1 RQMSCIAGN
10 ASERG
15 VALYKRAALVHLLVT
30 VRDLLLMCDLNT
42 AVDYLVEAKETYV
55 GTLGTCL
62 DDIWMRLRVVQ
73 YSSLKNDEA
82 NPKIAELQK
91 QMLAW
96 VQRSSSQDQSPKVGL
111 LYCHLIPFCRFH
123 ADFLEMEE
131 LAMEK
136 ASDSIVLRLMA
147 LSLQYSC
154 CWLLLCVNK
163 GLGSE

>member
-1 RQMSCIAGN
+1 
-10 ASERG
+10 
-15 VALYKRAALVHLLVT
+15 
-30 VRDLLLMCDLNT
+30 MCDLNT

-96 VQRSSSQDQSPKVGL
+96 VQRSSSQDQSPKVLIIIRMDSDCVRAVLIKSLSGVQGL
-111 LYCHLIPFCRFH
+111 STAAVYPEENGHLYYKTVM
-123 ADFLEMEE
+123 D
-131 LAMEK
+131 
-136 ASDSIVLRLMA
+136 
-147 LSLQYSC
+147 
-154 CWLLLCVNK
+154 
-163 GLGSE
+163 